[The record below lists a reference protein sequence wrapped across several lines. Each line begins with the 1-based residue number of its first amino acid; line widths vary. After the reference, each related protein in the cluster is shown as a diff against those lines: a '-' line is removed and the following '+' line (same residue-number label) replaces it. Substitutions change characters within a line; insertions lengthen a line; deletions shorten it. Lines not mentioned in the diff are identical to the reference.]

1 MNLLRRI
8 LRIEDKQY
16 LAESTAVSEAIFA
29 AQKEKQE
36 TARRIEKRA
45 NQQALSMRSSEMVLN
60 TWQGASAILR
70 DRQ

>member
-16 LAESTAVSEAIFA
+16 TAESAAVSEAIFA

-45 NQQALSMRSSEMVLN
+45 HQQALRSSDMVFN
-60 TWQGASAILR
+60 TWQGASSILR